1 MQKRICTCLLAL
13 LAALLLTVPAWAE
26 QAPGDSFIYD
36 TEGMLT
42 DDQWASLE
50 AEADRISWQYDC
62 AVYIV
67 TIRDYEEYADD
78 VYGAACEIYNGQDFG
93 IGGERS
99 GVLLLMSTWD
109 RSYALYVRDG
119 YAKSMVGNYAQTVL
133 EDSFL
138 DYFGADDW
146 YGGFNAYLTTCEDM
160 FQQAADGHPVT
171 KPLGK
176 VILPALAVGCGVALM
191 ICLVMKGKMKSVR
204 KGAEADVY
212 VTAEGLELTER
223 SDIYTHT
230 TETRRRKSSK
240 DSDSES
246 GGGGSGRSG
255 HY

>member
-1 MQKRICTCLLAL
+1 MKQRFVTLLLAL
-13 LAALLLTVPAWAE
+13 LAALTLTVPAWAE
-26 QAPGDSFIYD
+26 QQSGDPFVYD
-36 TEGMLT
+36 TAGLL
-42 DDQWASLE
+42 S
-50 AEADRISWQYDC
+50 EADYADLEQTADAISWQYRC

-67 TIRDYEEYADD
+67 TVDDYGR
-78 VYGAACEIYNGQDFG
+78 YGGDAYEAAANIYNGQDFG
-93 IGGERS
+93 IGAERS
-99 GVLLLMSTWD
+99 GILLLLSMWD

-146 YGGFNAYLTTCEDM
+146 YGGFNAYLTACEDM
-160 FQQAADGHPVT
+160 FQQAADGHPMT

-230 TETRRRKSSK
+230 TETRRRKNSK
-240 DSDSES
+240 DGSES

>member
-1 MQKRICTCLLAL
+1 MKKRICTYLLAL
-13 LAALLLTVPAWAE
+13 LAALTLTVPAWAE
-26 QAPGDSFIYD
+26 QVPGDSFIYD

-42 DDQWASLE
+42 DDQWVTLE
-50 AEADRISWQYDC
+50 AEADRVSWQYDC

-67 TIRDYEEYADD
+67 TIRDYEEYADS

-146 YGGFNAYLTTCEDM
+146 YGGFSAYLTTCEDM

-171 KPLGK
+171 RPLGK

-191 ICLVMKGKMKSVR
+191 ICLLLKAKMKSVR

-212 VTAEGLELTER
+212 VTAEGLDLTER
-223 SDIYTHT
+223 ADVYTHT
-230 TETRRRKSSK
+230 TEVRRRKNNK
-240 DSDSES
+240 DGSES

>member
-99 GVLLLMSTWD
+99 GVLLQMNTPNPPMTLNHETTVSKIHKATVSRLARPCISALLRVLWHSTHH
-109 RSYALYVRDG
+109 
-119 YAKSMVGNYAQTVL
+119 K
-133 EDSFL
+133 
-138 DYFGADDW
+138 
-146 YGGFNAYLTTCEDM
+146 
-160 FQQAADGHPVT
+160 
-171 KPLGK
+171 
-176 VILPALAVGCGVALM
+176 
-191 ICLVMKGKMKSVR
+191 
-204 KGAEADVY
+204 
-212 VTAEGLELTER
+212 
-223 SDIYTHT
+223 
-230 TETRRRKSSK
+230 
-240 DSDSES
+240 
-246 GGGGSGRSG
+246 
-255 HY
+255 

>member
-1 MQKRICTCLLAL
+1 MKKRICTYLLAL
-13 LAALLLTVPAWAE
+13 LAALTLTVPAWAE
-26 QAPGDSFIYD
+26 QVPGDSFIYD

-42 DDQWASLE
+42 DDQWAALE
-50 AEADRISWQYDC
+50 AEADRVSWQYDC

-67 TIRDYEEYADD
+67 TIRDYEEYADS

-146 YGGFNAYLTTCEDM
+146 YGGFSAYLTTCEDM

-171 KPLGK
+171 RPLGK

-191 ICLVMKGKMKSVR
+191 ICLMLKIKMKSVR
-204 KGAEADVY
+204 KGAEADSY
-212 VTAEGLELTER
+212 VTADGLNLTEQFDRLVELAGYGLEKIGEFETE
-223 SDIYTHT
+223 
-230 TETRRRKSSK
+230 
-240 DSDSES
+240 
-246 GGGGSGRSG
+246 
-255 HY
+255 

>member
-1 MQKRICTCLLAL
+1 MKKRICTCLLAL
-13 LAALLLTVPAWAE
+13 LAALLLTVPAMAE
-26 QAPGDSFIYD
+26 QTPGDTFIYD

-42 DDQWASLE
+42 DSQWAALE
-50 AEADRISWQYDC
+50 EEADRISWQYDC

-67 TIRDYEEYADD
+67 TIRDYGEYAGD
-78 VYGAACEIYNGQDFG
+78 VYEAAYTIYNRQDFG

-138 DYFGADDW
+138 GYFGDDDW
-146 YGGFNAYLTTCEDM
+146 YGGFNAYLTTCEEM

-191 ICLVMKGKMKSVR
+191 ACLLLKAKMKSVR
-204 KGAEADVY
+204 QGAEADVY
-212 VTAEGLELTER
+212 VTAEGLDLTVR
-223 SDIYTHT
+223 SDVYTHT
-230 TETRRRKSSK
+230 TEVRRRKSNK
-240 DSDSES
+240 DGAES

>member
-13 LAALLLTVPAWAE
+13 LAALLLTAPAWAE
-26 QAPGDSFIYD
+26 QMPGDTLIYD

-146 YGGFNAYLTTCEDM
+146 YGGFNAYLTACEDM
-160 FQQAADGHPVT
+160 FQQAADGHPMT

-212 VTAEGLELTER
+212 VTAEGLELTEC

-230 TETRRRKSSK
+230 TETRRRKNSK
-240 DSDSES
+240 DGSES